1 MLEGLMPWI
10 QRTEPQD
17 GRPEVEDD
25 VAEREAFL
33 RLLLANWPDGRLK
46 MFLMACTQRFRRRE
60 AALFLHGEY
69 TPLRTEGPDA
79 ERIVA
84 VARSQG
90 EKATLVVVPR
100 LASAKGSGE
109 DWGDSCVV
117 VPEELSGRVFRNLFS
132 GARVSPVDGHLA
144 VSAIL
149 RASPVAVLVGEQG

>member
-1 MLEGLMPWI
+1 
-10 QRTEPQD
+10 
-17 GRPEVEDD
+17 VEDD
-25 VAEREAFL
+25 VAEREGFL

-46 MFLMACTQRFRRRE
+46 MFLMACAQRFRRRE

-69 TPLRTEGPDA
+69 TPLRTEGADA

-100 LASAKGSGE
+100 LASAKALGHPGSNPGE
-109 DWGDSCVV
+109 DWTDTSVV
-117 VPEELSGRVFRNLFS
+117 VPDQLSGRVFQNLFS
-132 GARVSPVDGHLA
+132 GARLSPVDGHLA